1 MTTLG
6 KKLGILGGGNMASA
20 IVRGL
25 LAAGQVAPSDLTVSD
40 VLPAR
45 REALERDHGITTT
58 EDNAVVVGV
67 SDVVLVA
74 VKPQVVPALLAE
86 VGGALGPEKLLVSIA
101 AGIGTGTLA
110 AGVRAGTR
118 SVRAMPNGGAVALA
132 AATAIVRGPAATAS
146 DLEVARRLFGAVGRV
161 VEVEERLID
170 AVTGLAGSG
179 PAYVAL
185 FVEALADGGV
195 KVGIPR
201 DQALELALQTVLGTA
216 AVLRTTGEH
225 PARLR
230 DQVTSPG
237 GTTIAGLAELERGA
251 VRHAVMAA
259 VEAATRRA
267 GELGRKT
274 D

>member
-25 LAAGQVAPSDLTVSD
+25 LVGGLVAPSELTVSD

-58 EDNAVVVGV
+58 ADNGVVVRA
-67 SDVVLVA
+67 SDVVLIA

-86 VGGALGPEKLLVSIA
+86 VGGALGPDKLLVSIA

-110 AGVRAGTR
+110 AGVRGGTR
-118 SVRAMPNGGAVALA
+118 IVRAMPNVGAAALA
-132 AATAIVRGPAATAS
+132 AATAIVQGPAATAG
-146 DLEVARRLFGAVGRV
+146 DLGLARRIFEAVGRV
-161 VEVEERLID
+161 VEVEEKLID
-170 AVTGLAGSG
+170 AVTGLSGSG

-195 KVGIPR
+195 RVGLPR
-201 DQALELALQTVLGTA
+201 DQALKLALQTVLGTA
-216 AVLRTTGEH
+216 EVLVATGEH

-267 GELGRKT
+267 GELGRRT